1 MTEED
6 LIALKCWFDTYTKS
20 FYSSNEED
28 QKNIMLKIDHTHNVC
43 RDILEIASGVS
54 LDENQ
59 KRIAEAIALLHDIG
73 RFPQYAKYKTFRDA
87 ASTSHGRLG
96 ANTLVEEKILC
107 NLPDREQQ
115 IITRVVN
122 FHGAFTIPSM
132 FDEDELLFMKL
143 IRDADK
149 VDIFRVFL
157 EYYES
162 PEEDRAS
169 ATTFG
174 VPDTPEY
181 SEVMISKIMEG
192 QMASYSKI
200 KTENDFRLMKLSWV
214 YDIHFNESIRIL
226 QKRNYI
232 NRIIE
237 MLPQVDEVKSAAACV
252 QNYISER
259 LSNDRDN

>member
-6 LIALKCWFDTYTKS
+6 LIALKGWFDTYTKS

-28 QKNIMLKIDHTHNVC
+28 QKNIMLKIDHTKNVC
-43 RDILEIASGVS
+43 KDIIGIAGGAS

-59 KRIAEAIALLHDIG
+59 KKIAEAIALLHDIG

-87 ASTSHGRLG
+87 ISTNHGRLG
-96 ANTLVEEKILC
+96 MKTIVEKKVLC

-115 IITRVVN
+115 VITRVVN
-122 FHGAFTIPSM
+122 FHGAFTIPSVL
-132 FDEDELLFMKL
+132 DEDELLFMKL

-181 SEVMISKIMEG
+181 SEVMISSILNR
-192 QMASYSKI
+192 QAAAYSKI

-214 YDIHFNESIRIL
+214 YDMHFNESIRIL
-226 QKRNYI
+226 QSRNYI

-237 MLPQVDEVKSAAACV
+237 LLPQTDSVKSAAACV
-252 QNYISER
+252 RDYILER